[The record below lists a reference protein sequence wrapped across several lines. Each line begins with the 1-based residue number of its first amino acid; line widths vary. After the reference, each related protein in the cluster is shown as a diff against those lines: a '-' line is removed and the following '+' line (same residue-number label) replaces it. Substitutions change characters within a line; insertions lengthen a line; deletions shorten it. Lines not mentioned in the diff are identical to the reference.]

1 MTIRPV
7 AAPAAGCVAGAGR
20 CHVAQRGEDLHVWLL
35 PDKIVGLARSAR
47 AGMCNP
53 CGFQL
58 YLSGVGAGCPSR
70 VFPLI
75 AGFTCQCLADRR
87 GQRLLWHRTVTFAG
101 RRKKS
106 HLRQGWQVQKKC
118 FAQKKKEKMGKHRRE
133 GEAQPPPEFLCP
145 LASATQSRRNQLA
158 PLFPSGSFSSRYTSP
173 SCLEASVHSK
183 GTSPLQ
189 RGLFHPLD
197 LIFLIGKSTQ
207 VLWFE
212 EWDRPQHAAPI
223 VPLGL
228 GAARAAL
235 GLCLRASLPFVSL
248 HDKHGV
254 EEGI

>member
-7 AAPAAGCVAGAGR
+7 AAPAAGRVAGAGR

-133 GEAQPPPEFLCP
+133 GHSHPLNFCAHWLQPPKAEGTNLP
-145 LASATQSRRNQLA
+145 LYFPAVASAPGTPPRVVWRL
-158 PLFPSGSFSSRYTSP
+158 LFTAKEPPHFREGFFT
-173 SCLEASVHSK
+173 
-183 GTSPLQ
+183 
-189 RGLFHPLD
+189 
-197 LIFLIGKSTQ
+197 
-207 VLWFE
+207 LWT
-212 EWDRPQHAAPI
+212 
-223 VPLGL
+223 
-228 GAARAAL
+228 
-235 GLCLRASLPFVSL
+235 
-248 HDKHGV
+248 
-254 EEGI
+254 